1 MQLITKTCASTGSCF
16 HTVLQTLIKTC
27 STAHAHSPA
36 AGHPTEQLIHA
47 LGSGRQGRNQ
57 RGNHDSIWGLA
68 AREGIRHALGSGC
81 QGGKHCWLVP
91 HSRCARHAYDAAHF
105 AHFPSHQAWV
115 KRGAASLTALDDSVS
130 MILLAAAPKF
140 GKHIPVRGQNC
151 PPLSEMMT
159 RVPRPHAV
167 GASTHPT
174 FIYLPASFNDG
185 CSEV

>member
-1 MQLITKTCASTGSCF
+1 MHGAA
-16 HTVLQTLIKTC
+16 HTLLRRQRQMCIRERF
-27 STAHAHSPA
+27 S
-36 AGHPTEQLIHA
+36 
-47 LGSGRQGRNQ
+47 LGSGRQGRHQ
-57 RGNHDSIWGLA
+57 ACSGIWVPGRQALLA
-68 AREGIRHALGSGC
+68 
-81 QGGKHCWLVP
+81 
-91 HSRCARHAYDAAHF
+91 CAAQQMCEACLRRSPDF

-167 GASTHPT
+167 GASIHPT